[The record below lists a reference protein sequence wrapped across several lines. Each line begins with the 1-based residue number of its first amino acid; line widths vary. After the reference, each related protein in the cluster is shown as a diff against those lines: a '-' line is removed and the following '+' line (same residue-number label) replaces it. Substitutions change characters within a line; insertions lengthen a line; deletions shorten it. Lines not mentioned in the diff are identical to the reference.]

1 MSRPGEPVHACHA
14 YELPELCGLT
24 PCGACGAGNAMSMS
38 CTVFSVILAQIPGF
52 FTNSVTPKFSD
63 DKVVE
68 KPF

>member
-1 MSRPGEPVHACHA
+1 M
-14 YELPELCGLT
+14 L
-24 PCGACGAGNAMSMS
+24 MS
-38 CTVFSVILAQIPGF
+38 CTVFSVTLAQIPGF